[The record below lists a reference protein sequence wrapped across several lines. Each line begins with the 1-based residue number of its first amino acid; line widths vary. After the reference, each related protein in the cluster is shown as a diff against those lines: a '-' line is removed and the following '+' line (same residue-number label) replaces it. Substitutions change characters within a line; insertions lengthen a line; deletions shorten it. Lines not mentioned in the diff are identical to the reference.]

1 MSFMGWCRGFLT
13 GARLGNP
20 KKHRLASRT
29 LGRLPAAACS
39 LAHLERSTLKKALK
53 DVLHRD
59 IIENIYIIELYLSL
73 TASAAE
79 SSAGLC
85 D

>member
-20 KKHRLASRT
+20 KKKRLASRT
-29 LGRLPAAACS
+29 LERLPAAACS

-59 IIENIYIIELYLSL
+59 IIENIYILYYRVVPEFNCICS
-73 TASAAE
+73 
-79 SSAGLC
+79 
-85 D
+85 